1 MPAVLTTRALN
12 RALLERQLLLRRE
25 PMEIGAAIAHL
36 VGMQAQVPLAPY
48 TGLWSRLQDFDPAE
62 LSRMTEEKEVVRGT
76 LMRRTVHL
84 VTADD
89 FLALRPV
96 MQDMVERGYAS
107 SPFAP
112 QIEGVDM
119 RALLEAGRALVEER
133 PRTTADL
140 REELGPRWPDADA
153 ESLAYAVR
161 YHLPLVQ
168 LPPRGLWPTRKGA
181 GRAHVTTVEHWLG
194 RPLSPDTTPQA
205 TIRRYLAAFGP
216 ATIQDI
222 AAWSGLTKVG
232 EAVEGLDG
240 LRTLAADDGRELL
253 DIPDGPLPDPE
264 TPAPPRFLPP
274 FDNVV
279 LGHKDRTRI
288 ASDRDR
294 LIRSLDKPMLLVD
307 GFLRGTWKLV
317 DERIVVDA
325 FDPLTG
331 DEQRQVDEEA
341 ERLRAFMLA
350 PPA

>member
-1 MPAVLTTRALN
+1 VPLTIRALN
-12 RALLERQLLLRRE
+12 RALLERQLLLRRQT
-25 PMEIGAAIAHL
+25 IGIAAAIEHL

-62 LSRMTEEKEVVRGT
+62 LSRMTEDKEVVRGT

-119 RALLEAGRALVEER
+119 DELLAAGRKLVEEQ
-133 PRTTADL
+133 PRTTAEL
-140 REELGPRWPDADA
+140 REQLGPRWPYADA
-153 ESLAYAVR
+153 ASLAYAVR

-168 LPPRGLWPTRKGA
+168 LPPRGLWPTRRGA
-181 GRAHVTTVEHWLG
+181 ARARVTTVDHWLG
-194 RPLSPDTTPQA
+194 RPLSGETHPEA
-205 TIRRYLAAFGP
+205 AIRRYLAAFGP
-216 ATIQDI
+216 ATVQDI
-222 AAWSGLTKVG
+222 AAWSGLTKVR
-232 EAVEGLDG
+232 EAVERLEG
-240 LRTLAADDGRELL
+240 LRTLESDDGRQLL
-253 DIPDGPLPDPE
+253 DVEDGPLPDPE

-288 ASDRDR
+288 AADRDR
-294 LIRSLDKPMLLVD
+294 LIRALDKPMLLVD
-307 GFLRGTWKLV
+307 GFLRGTWKLDDGRINV
-317 DERIVVDA
+317 DVW
-325 FDPLTG
+325 DPLTG
-331 DEQRQVDEEA
+331 EEQRQVEEEA
-341 ERLRAFMLA
+341 ERLRTFL
-350 PPA
+350 PARAA

>member
-1 MPAVLTTRALN
+1 VPLTIRALN
-12 RALLERQLLLRRE
+12 RALLERQLLLRRQSLG
-25 PMEIGAAIAHL
+25 IANAIAHL

-48 TGLWSRLQDFDPAE
+48 TGLWSRLHDFDPAE
-62 LSRMTEEKEVVRGT
+62 LSRMTEHKEVVRGT

-96 MQDMVERGYAS
+96 MQDMVERGFAG

-112 QIEGVDM
+112 QIQGVDLPE
-119 RALLEAGRALVEER
+119 LLAAGRTLVEER

-140 REELGPRWPDADA
+140 RKDLGPRWPDADA

-181 GRAHVTTVEHWLG
+181 GRARVTTVEHWLG
-194 RPLSPDTTPQA
+194 RPLSADTDPAT

-216 ATIQDI
+216 ATVQDV
-222 AAWSGLTKVG
+222 AAWSGLTKVR
-232 EAVEGLDG
+232 EAVEQLEG
-240 LRTLAADDGRELL
+240 LRTLEDDQGRELL
-253 DIPDGPLPDPE
+253 DIEDGPLPDPD

-274 FDNVV
+274 YDNVV

-288 ASDRDR
+288 APDRDR
-294 LIRSLDKPMLLVD
+294 LIRALNDPMLLVD
-307 GFLRGTWKLV
+307 GFLRGTWKLA
-317 DERIVVDA
+317 DDRIVIEP
-325 FDPLTG
+325 FEPLSAQ
-331 DEQRQVDEEA
+331 QRAEIDEEA
-341 ERLRAFMLA
+341 ERLRTFMLA
-350 PPA
+350 PVA

>member
-1 MPAVLTTRALN
+1 VLTTRALN
-12 RALLERQLLLRRE
+12 RALLQRQLLLRRE
-25 PMEIGAAIAHL
+25 PTPIGAAIEHL

-62 LSRMTEEKEVVRGT
+62 LSRMTEAREVVRGT

-84 VTADD
+84 VTADN
-89 FLALRPV
+89 FLVLRPV

-112 QIEGVDM
+112 QIQGVDLDE
-119 RALLEAGRALVEER
+119 LLAAGRKLVEEQ

-140 REELGPRWPDADA
+140 RKALGPRWPDADA
-153 ESLAYAVR
+153 ASLAYAVR

-181 GRAHVTTVEHWLG
+181 GRARVATVEQWVG
-194 RPLSPDTTPQA
+194 RPLSPDTTPHA

-216 ATIQDI
+216 ATVQDI
-222 AAWSGLTKVG
+222 AAWSGLTKVR
-232 EAVEGLDG
+232 EAVEQLEG
-240 LRTLAADDGRELL
+240 LRTLETDDGRELL
-253 DIPDGPLPDPE
+253 DIPDGALPDPE

-288 ASDRDR
+288 ATDRDR
-294 LIRSLDKPMLLVD
+294 LIRVLDKPMLLVD
-307 GFLRGTWKLV
+307 GFLRGTWKLDDDRITV
-317 DERIVVDA
+317 DVW
-325 FDPLTG
+325 DPLTG
-331 DEQRQVDEEA
+331 EEQRHVDEEA
-341 ERLRAFMLA
+341 ERLRTFLLA
-350 PPA
+350 PAA

>member
-1 MPAVLTTRALN
+1 MSLTVRALN
-12 RALLERQLLLRRE
+12 RALLERQLLLRRQT
-25 PMEIGAAIAHL
+25 IGIAEAIEHL

-62 LSRMTEEKEVVRGT
+62 LSRMTEDKEVVRGT

-112 QIEGVDM
+112 QIQGVDLDE
-119 RALLEAGRALVEER
+119 LLAAGRTLVEEQ

-140 REELGPRWPDADA
+140 RAALGPRWPDADA
-153 ESLAYAVR
+153 ASLAYAVR

-181 GRAHVTTVEHWLG
+181 ARARVTTVEHWLG
-194 RPLSPDTTPQA
+194 RPLSGETHPAT

-216 ATIQDI
+216 ATVQDI
-222 AAWSGLTKVG
+222 AAWSGLTKVR
-232 EAVEGLDG
+232 EAVEPLAD
-240 LRTLAADDGRELL
+240 LRTLETDDGRELL
-253 DIPDGPLPDPE
+253 DIQDGPFPDPE

-279 LGHKDRTRI
+279 LAHKDRTRI
-288 ASDRDR
+288 ATDRDR
-294 LIRSLDKPMLLVD
+294 LIRALDKPMLLID
-307 GFLRGTWKLV
+307 GFLRGTWKLDDDRITV
-317 DERIVVDA
+317 DVW
-325 FDPLTG
+325 DPLT
-331 DEQRQVDEEA
+331 DEEQRQVDEEA
-341 ERLRAFMLA
+341 ERLTTFLPA
-350 PPA
+350 PAA

>member
-1 MPAVLTTRALN
+1 MLTTRALN
-12 RALLERQLLLRRE
+12 RALLERQLLLRRQTVGIAE
-25 PMEIGAAIAHL
+25 AIEHL

-48 TGLWSRLQDFDPAE
+48 TGLWTRLEAFDPHE
-62 LSRMTEEKEVVRGT
+62 LSRMTEHKEVVRGT

-112 QIEGVDM
+112 QIRGVDLDD
-119 RALLEAGRALVEER
+119 LLAAGRTLVEEQ

-140 REELGPRWPDADA
+140 RKALGPRWPDADA
-153 ESLAYAVR
+153 ASLAYAVR

-181 GRAHVTTVEHWLG
+181 ARARVTTVEHWLG
-194 RPLSPDTTPQA
+194 RPLSGETNPET

-216 ATIQDI
+216 ATVQDI
-222 AAWSGLTKVG
+222 AAWSGLTKVR
-232 EAVEGLDG
+232 EAVVQLEG
-240 LRTLAADDGRELL
+240 LRTLETDDGRELL
-253 DIPDGPLPDPE
+253 DIPDGPLPDPA

-288 ASDRDR
+288 AADRER
-294 LIRSLDKPMLLVD
+294 LIRALDKPMLLVD
-307 GFLRGTWKLV
+307 GFLRGTWKL
-317 DERIVVDA
+317 DDDRITVDA
-325 FDPLTG
+325 WDPLTKN
-331 DEQRQVDEEA
+331 EQREVDEEA
-341 ERLRAFMLA
+341 ERLTTFLRA
-350 PPA
+350 PAA